1 MTITRK
7 LSTRAR
13 LERLEENLET
23 KRSTQH
29 GMAIIEMVDW
39 NDGERHVVLVD
50 AAHWHFR
57 EVPGPGPQLAD
68 FGEFS
73 PVVRMTSAE
82 MEVEVCED
90 SNDLSRDAL

>member
-1 MTITRK
+1 MTIKRK

-29 GMAIIEMVDW
+29 GMANIEMVDW

-57 EVPGPGPQLAD
+57 EVPGPQLAD

-82 MEVEVCED
+82 MKVEVCED
-90 SNDLSRDAL
+90 SCDLSPDAL

>member
-1 MTITRK
+1 
-7 LSTRAR
+7 
-13 LERLEENLET
+13 LERLEEKLET

-29 GMAIIEMVDW
+29 GMAIIEIVAG

-57 EVPGPGPQLAD
+57 EAPGPGPQLAD

-73 PVVRMTSAE
+73 PVLRITSAE
-82 MEVEVCED
+82 MEVEV
-90 SNDLSRDAL
+90 